1 MLGFTRKYVSRNAG
15 TQLKVDNSYSKK
27 DLSMSYTPI
36 EQTVKEHFQQL
47 LDDGLLGKP
56 KS

>member
-1 MLGFTRKYVSRNAG
+1 MRGFTRKYASKNVG
-15 TQLKVDNSYSKK
+15 IQIKFDNSYSKK
-27 DLSMSYTPI
+27 DLSMSYIPI

-56 KS
+56 

>member
-15 TQLKVDNSYSKK
+15 IQLKVDTSYSKK

-36 EQTVKEHFQQL
+36 EQAVKEHLQQL